1 MTHAKSEVPG
11 RSAAKA
17 RDTSPPQLRMI
28 HRPKLTTTETR
39 QAEHL
44 VMFWVLIGCL
54 TFAVIIAWHFYSPM
68 AGFRFRGVP
77 CPQNDECISHSPQ

>member
-54 TFAVIIAWHFYSPM
+54 TFAVITCLALLLTYGWIPLPWSA
-68 AGFRFRGVP
+68 VP
-77 CPQNDECISHSPQ
+77 PK